1 MKLDKR
7 SYTLIE
13 VGYGEGKVEFVRG
26 RRVGGMWEV
35 WVRKMRKRIIKS
47 REENVG
53 RRGNNVVLG
62 VLLVF
67 L

>member
-1 MKLDKR
+1 M
-7 SYTLIE
+7 
-13 VGYGEGKVEFVRG
+13 RG

-47 REENVG
+47 RAENVG